1 MRVLINVLLAASLSF
16 PLLAQANS
24 ASPQEVVEDTSTR
37 VMTVLDANR
46 DTYKDDTDA
55 FIAGLNEVLDPVV
68 DFQGIARSVM
78 TVRYSREA
86 TDEQMERFINTF
98 KRSMVEFYGNALLDF
113 DSGQIK
119 VLPSNNRGQQSAN
132 RTSVNMEIQAT
143 NGNVYPVTY
152 TMVNLDGQ
160 WKVRNV
166 IVEGINIGLL
176 FRDQFA
182 QSMQAN
188 RNNLDAVIN
197 GWGGVVAKSVE
208 QVEGRVEKESR
219 N

>member
-1 MRVLINVLLAASLSF
+1 MRVLTKVLLAISLSI
-16 PLLAQANS
+16 PLLAQAN
-24 ASPQEVVEDTSTR
+24 ATTPHEVVEDTSNR

-55 FIAGLNEVLDPVV
+55 FVRGLNEVLDPVV

-78 TVRYSREA
+78 TVRYSRQA

-119 VLPSNNRGQQSAN
+119 VLPSTGRGQQSAD
-132 RTSVNMEIQAT
+132 RTSVNMEIRAS

-182 QSMQAN
+182 QAMQAN
-188 RNNLDAVIN
+188 RNDLDAVID

-208 QVEGRVEKESR
+208 QVEEQVEKEAA

>member
-1 MRVLINVLLAASLSF
+1 MRVLTNLFLTLALSIPFAAS
-16 PLLAQANS
+16 ANT

-46 DTYKDDTDA
+46 ETYKQDTDA
-55 FIAGLNEVLDPVV
+55 FVEGLNEVLEPVV

-86 TDEQMERFINTF
+86 TDEQMQRFIDTF

-119 VLPSNNRGQQSAN
+119 VLESDGRGQQSPD
-132 RTSVNMEIQAT
+132 RTSVDMEIRSSG
-143 NGNVYPVTY
+143 GNVYPVTY
-152 TMVNLDGQ
+152 TMVNVDGQ

-182 QSMQAN
+182 QAMQAN
-188 RNNLDAVIN
+188 RNDLDAVIN
-197 GWGGVVAKSVE
+197 GWGNVVAKSVE
-208 QVEGRVEKESR
+208 QVEKEVE

>member
-1 MRVLINVLLAASLSF
+1 MRVLTNLFLTLALSVPF
-16 PLLAQANS
+16 AANANT

-37 VMTVLDANR
+37 VMKVLDANR
-46 DTYKDDTDA
+46 ETYKQDTDA
-55 FIAGLNEVLDPVV
+55 FVEGLNEVLEPVV

-86 TDEQMERFINTF
+86 TDEQMQRFIDTF

-119 VLPSNNRGQQSAN
+119 VLESNGRGQQSPD
-132 RTSVNMEIQAT
+132 RTSVDMEIRT
-143 NGNVYPVTY
+143 SSGNVYPVTY
-152 TMVNLDGQ
+152 TMVNVDGQ

-182 QSMQAN
+182 QAMQTN
-188 RNNLDAVIN
+188 RNDLDAVIN
-197 GWGGVVAKSVE
+197 GWGNVVAKSVE
-208 QVEGRVEKESR
+208 QVEKEVE

>member
-1 MRVLINVLLAASLSF
+1 MRVLTNLFLTLALSIPFAAS
-16 PLLAQANS
+16 ANT

-46 DTYKDDTDA
+46 ETYKQDTDA
-55 FIAGLNEVLDPVV
+55 FVEGLNEVLEPVV

-86 TDEQMERFINTF
+86 TDEQMQRFIDTF

-119 VLPSNNRGQQSAN
+119 VLESDGRGQQSPD
-132 RTSVNMEIQAT
+132 RTSVDMEIRSSS
-143 NGNVYPVTY
+143 GNVYPVTY
-152 TMVNLDGQ
+152 TMVNVDGQ

-182 QSMQAN
+182 QAMQNN
-188 RNNLDAVIN
+188 RNDLDAVIN
-197 GWGGVVAKSVE
+197 GWGNVVAKSVE
-208 QVEGRVEKESR
+208 QVEKEVE

>member
-1 MRVLINVLLAASLSF
+1 MRVLTKVLLAISLSM
-16 PLLAQANS
+16 PLLAQAN
-24 ASPQEVVEDTSTR
+24 ATTPQEVVEDTSNR

-55 FIAGLNEVLDPVV
+55 FVEGLNEVLDPVV

-86 TDEQMERFINTF
+86 TDEQMERFIDTF

-119 VLPSNNRGQQSAN
+119 VLPSNGRGQQSAD
-132 RTSVNMEIQAT
+132 RTSVNMEIRAS
-143 NGNVYPVTY
+143 NGNIYPVTY

-182 QSMQAN
+182 QAMQAN
-188 RNNLDAVIN
+188 RNDLDAVID

-208 QVEGRVEKESR
+208 QVEEQVEKEAA

>member
-1 MRVLINVLLAASLSF
+1 MRVLTKLLLTLALSVPF
-16 PLLAQANS
+16 IAHANT
-24 ASPQEVVEDTSTR
+24 ATPQQVVEETSNR
-37 VMTVLDANR
+37 VMEVLDANR

-55 FIAGLNEVLDPVV
+55 FVKGLNEVLDPVV

-78 TVRYSREA
+78 TVRYSRDASE
-86 TDEQMERFINTF
+86 EQMQRFIDTF

-119 VLPSNNRGQQSAN
+119 VLESNGRGQQSPD
-132 RTSVNMEIQAT
+132 RTSVNMEIRSS

-182 QSMQAN
+182 QAMQNN
-188 RNNLDAVIN
+188 RNDLDAVIN
-197 GWGGVVAKSVE
+197 GWGAVVAQSVE
-208 QVEGRVEKESR
+208 KVEEEVE